1 MNITDYAGLAAK
13 RPGLAAVLSLFLL
26 SLAGVPGTA
35 GFAGKF
41 FIFRSAVESGLL
53 WLTVIG
59 VITTVISFYY
69 YLYVIVQMY
78 MRDPA
83 EDFADLRIAGSLKLA
98 LFIAAVGVLY
108 LGILPTRILEWSASA
123 ALTALR

>member
-1 MNITDYAGLAAK
+1 M
-13 RPGLAAVLSLFLL
+13 
-26 SLAGVPGTA
+26 
-35 GFAGKF
+35 
-41 FIFRSAVESGLL
+41 ESGLL

-78 MRDPA
+78 MRDPT